1 LAQNCGSGNNK
12 AVARLQLGVL
22 QVGLIVYNDESK
34 SEVREKTFK
43 YYSLL
48 YTLKTRWMKMHP
60 CIQVD
65 EFLEM
70 GNTGEV
76 TVRGK

>member
-1 LAQNCGSGNNK
+1 
-12 AVARLQLGVL
+12 
-22 QVGLIVYNDESK
+22 
-34 SEVREKTFK
+34 
-43 YYSLL
+43 LL